1 MSQEKAVSEKEGV
14 KAGSVKKE
22 GAGPV
27 PAALKNG
34 KAKKRTDTK
43 AAART
48 KPAGKKGAAGQPGA
62 QKEAAFLKDASALGL
77 RDPRLYINREISW
90 IEFDRKVLETA
101 MDKRVPLLDRVKFLA
116 IFFNNLDEFYMVRV
130 MNLQR
135 QARSGVAPTGA
146 DQMPPARQLSEIR
159 RRVQEMLDAAEVLWF
174 DELKP
179 ALAKKDIRFVKY
191 EDLTGRQKTRVNRY
205 FDEQIFPIL
214 TPQAVDAGRPFP
226 MISNTSI
233 NIVAELEAVAA
244 SAPVKVRF
252 ARVKCPN
259 NLPRFLFLTDA
270 DKEGSETFAV
280 TEDTNQVLLVEDLIV
295 RRMGQLFP
303 GYKVKNSGLFRVT
316 RNTDGE
322 IEEDEADDLLSAVR
336 DYVEQR
342 RFGSVVRLELGRGM
356 PKRLQEFLVQ
366 HLDMH
371 PSQIFKSKMPL
382 AFSEFMGLMALDK
395 PGLKYPAMH
404 PRIPAAFD
412 AEGSVFEAIA
422 GHDQMV
428 YHPYDSFACV
438 LRFLQQ
444 AALDPDV
451 VAIKQTLYRCG
462 RASPV
467 VKSLLEARRLGK
479 QVTAV
484 VELKARFDEEQNIN
498 WAEELE
504 KAGVNVVYGFAGLKI
519 HAKLCLVVRREG
531 GGMRRYVHIGTGNYN
546 AASAKIYTDLGLFTT
561 NDAICNDVQDLFNIM
576 TGFGFIENYR
586 ELFVSPNLLRR
597 NMSALIEEEIALH
610 MKEGGGH
617 IILKCNQLVDPD
629 IIALLYKASRAGV
642 KIECIVRGICSLRP
656 GIPGVSDTITVR
668 SIVGELLEHAR
679 VYWFRH
685 GGKEKMYVGSADM
698 MTRNLNGRIE
708 VLAPV
713 LDPDIRD
720 NILEQ
725 IVKAQ
730 LADNVHAWV
739 LAGDGTYTK
748 VVPEKGAA
756 PYDSQAE
763 IGRHLHLLAQHDGKR
778 RVSIS

>member
-27 PAALKNG
+27 PAALKSG

-356 PKRLQEFLVQ
+356 PKRLQ
-366 HLDMH
+366 
-371 PSQIFKSKMPL
+371 
-382 AFSEFMGLMALDK
+382 
-395 PGLKYPAMH
+395 
-404 PRIPAAFD
+404 
-412 AEGSVFEAIA
+412 
-422 GHDQMV
+422 
-428 YHPYDSFACV
+428 
-438 LRFLQQ
+438 
-444 AALDPDV
+444 
-451 VAIKQTLYRCG
+451 
-462 RASPV
+462 
-467 VKSLLEARRLGK
+467 
-479 QVTAV
+479 
-484 VELKARFDEEQNIN
+484 
-498 WAEELE
+498 
-504 KAGVNVVYGFAGLKI
+504 
-519 HAKLCLVVRREG
+519 
-531 GGMRRYVHIGTGNYN
+531 
-546 AASAKIYTDLGLFTT
+546 
-561 NDAICNDVQDLFNIM
+561 
-576 TGFGFIENYR
+576 
-586 ELFVSPNLLRR
+586 
-597 NMSALIEEEIALH
+597 
-610 MKEGGGH
+610 
-617 IILKCNQLVDPD
+617 
-629 IIALLYKASRAGV
+629 
-642 KIECIVRGICSLRP
+642 
-656 GIPGVSDTITVR
+656 
-668 SIVGELLEHAR
+668 
-679 VYWFRH
+679 
-685 GGKEKMYVGSADM
+685 
-698 MTRNLNGRIE
+698 
-708 VLAPV
+708 
-713 LDPDIRD
+713 
-720 NILEQ
+720 
-725 IVKAQ
+725 
-730 LADNVHAWV
+730 
-739 LAGDGTYTK
+739 
-748 VVPEKGAA
+748 
-756 PYDSQAE
+756 
-763 IGRHLHLLAQHDGKR
+763 
-778 RVSIS
+778 